1 MTHYKYLIIGGGMT
15 ADEAARA
22 IRAADRTGSLGM
34 ISAAANPPY
43 DRPPLTKG
51 LWKGMPEEKVWRGTD
66 TLGID
71 LHLGRKAQ
79 VLDATRKRVADDQ
92 GDVYTYEKLLLAT
105 GGRPRHLPF
114 DHDPS
119 DVVYYRTLRDYRRLV
134 QMTERK
140 QRFAVVGGG
149 FIGSEIAAALAM
161 NGQDV
166 VMIFPEQGIGGLF
179 FPTDLAQFLNQYYRD
194 RGVDVRN
201 GRLVEGLA
209 KQDGQTVLKLDDQST
224 VAVDGVIAGLGIQP
238 NTELAEFAGLK
249 IDNGIVVD
257 QFLRTSEADIFAAG
271 DVALFPDPLLGVR
284 RRVEHEDNAIHMGQL
299 AGRAM
304 AGDPVPYDHSPYFY
318 SDLFDLGYEAV
329 GELNSKLE
337 TVSDWRQEY
346 EKGVVYYL
354 KDGRVRGVLLWH
366 VWDQVDAARELM
378 AEPVPVAAADLMGRL
393 PAS

>member
-34 ISAAANPPY
+34 ISAEANPPY
-43 DRPPLTKG
+43 DRPPLTKD

-66 TLGID
+66 TLGVD
-71 LHLGRKAQ
+71 LHLGRQAQ

-119 DVVYYRTLRDYRRLV
+119 DVVYYRTLKDYRRLV

-161 NGQDV
+161 NGQDM
-166 VMIFPEQGIGGLF
+166 VMIFPEQGVGGLF

-194 RGVDVRN
+194 RGVEVRN

-249 IDNGIVVD
+249 IDDGIVVD

-284 RRVEHEDNAIHMGQL
+284 RRVEHEDNAINMGQL

-329 GELNSKLE
+329 GELNSQLE
-337 TVSDWRQEY
+337 TVSDWQQEY

-378 AEPVPVAAADLMGRL
+378 AEPVPGAAADLMGRL

>member
-1 MTHYKYLIIGGGMT
+1 MT

-22 IRAADRTGSLGM
+22 VRAADRTGSLGM
-34 ISAAANPPY
+34 ISAEANPPY

-66 TLGID
+66 TLGVD
-71 LHLGRKAQ
+71 LHLGRQAQ

-166 VMIFPEQGIGGLF
+166 VMIFPEQGVGGLF
-179 FPTDLAQFLNQYYRD
+179 FPTGLAQFLNQYYRD
-194 RGVDVRN
+194 RGVEVRN

-249 IDNGIVVD
+249 IDDGIVVD

-284 RRVEHEDNAIHMGQL
+284 RRVEHEDNAIHMGQV

-337 TVSDWRQEY
+337 TVSDWQEEY

-354 KDGRVRGVLLWH
+354 QDGRVRGVLLWH
-366 VWDQVDAARELM
+366 VWDQIDAARELM
-378 AEPVPVAAADLMGRL
+378 AEPAPVAAADLMGRL

>member
-1 MTHYKYLIIGGGMT
+1 
-15 ADEAARA
+15 
-22 IRAADRTGSLGM
+22 
-34 ISAAANPPY
+34 
-43 DRPPLTKG
+43 
-51 LWKGMPEEKVWRGTD
+51 
-66 TLGID
+66 
-71 LHLGRKAQ
+71 
-79 VLDATRKRVADDQ
+79 
-92 GDVYTYEKLLLAT
+92 LLAT

-114 DHDPS
+114 DHDPQ
-119 DVVYYRTLRDYRRLV
+119 DVIYYRTLEDYRRLV

-161 NGQDV
+161 NDQDV

-194 RGVDVRN
+194 RGVEVLN
-201 GRLVEGLA
+201 GRLVEGLV

-238 NTELAEFAGLK
+238 NTELAEFAGLE
-249 IDNGIVVD
+249 IDDGIVVD

-271 DVALFPDPLLGVR
+271 DVARFPDPLLGTR
-284 RRVEHEDNAIHMGQL
+284 RRVEHEDNAINMGQL

-304 AGDPVPYDHSPYFY
+304 AGDPAPYDYSPYFY

-329 GELNSKLE
+329 GELNSQLE
-337 TVSDWRQEY
+337 TVSDWQEDY

-354 KDGRVRGVLLWH
+354 QDGHVRGVLLWH
-366 VWDQVDAARELM
+366 VWDQVDAARQLM
-378 AEPVPVAAADLMGRL
+378 AEPAPVAAADLRGRL

>member
-34 ISAAANPPY
+34 ISAETNPPY
-43 DRPPLTKG
+43 DRPPLTKD
-51 LWKGMPEEKVWRGTD
+51 LWKGTPEERVWRSTD
-66 TLGID
+66 ALGVD
-71 LHLGRKAQ
+71 LHLGRRAQ

-114 DHDPS
+114 DHDPQ
-119 DVVYYRTLRDYRRLV
+119 DVIYYRTLEDYRRLV

-161 NGQDV
+161 NDQDV

-179 FPTDLAQFLNQYYRD
+179 FPADLARFLNQYYRD

-238 NTELAEFAGLK
+238 NTELAEFAGLE
-249 IDNGIVVD
+249 IDDGIVVD

-284 RRVEHEDNAIHMGQL
+284 RRVEHEDNAINMGQL

-329 GELNSKLE
+329 GELNSQLE
-337 TVSDWRQEY
+337 TASDWQEEY

-354 KDGRVRGVLLWH
+354 QDGHVRGVLLWH
-366 VWDQVDAARELM
+366 VWDQVDAARELIQRH
-378 AEPVPVAAADLMGRL
+378 AGRGDR
-393 PAS
+393 PALR

>member
-34 ISAAANPPY
+34 ISAEANPPY
-43 DRPPLTKG
+43 DRPPLTKD
-51 LWKGMPEEKVWRGTD
+51 LWKDMPEEDVWRSTD
-66 TLGID
+66 ALGVD
-71 LHLGRKAQ
+71 LHLGRRAQ

-114 DHDPS
+114 DHDPQ
-119 DVVYYRTLRDYRRLV
+119 DVIYYRTLKDYKRLV

-140 QRFAVVGGG
+140 QRLAVVGGG

-161 NGQDV
+161 NDQDV

-179 FPTDLAQFLNQYYRD
+179 FPADLARFLNQYYRD

-238 NTELAEFAGLK
+238 NTELAEFAGLE
-249 IDNGIVVD
+249 IDDGIVVD

-271 DVALFPDPLLGVR
+271 DVARFPDPLLGTR
-284 RRVEHEDNAIHMGQL
+284 RRVEHEDNAINMGQL

-304 AGDPVPYDHSPYFY
+304 AGDPAPYDYSPYFY

-329 GELNSKLE
+329 GELNSQLE
-337 TVSDWRQEY
+337 TVSDWQEDY

-354 KDGRVRGVLLWH
+354 QDGHVRGVLLWH

-378 AEPVPVAAADLMGRL
+378 AEPAPVAAADLRGRL